1 MDKSRQRAAERE
13 LNQSFIIKSKKS
25 WWREIIVGI
34 FSFIVWFYCLTVV
47 YFFIDAIFSLNNEYP
62 RLFKIVFKMNN
73 IDIRNFFK
81 IGGILFVLIY
91 LFLSIWIYY
100 NKKKFGN
107 LTRRKYPGI
116 TSKEDLMGL
125 NAIDECTFEKL
136 QNEKVIILETNPIK
150 DGEH

>member
-1 MDKSRQRAAERE
+1 MDKSRQRATERE

-62 RLFKIVFKMNN
+62 RLFKVVFKMVN

-81 IGGILFVLIY
+81 IGGILFILIY
-91 LFLSIWIYY
+91 LLLSIWIHY
-100 NKKKFGN
+100 NKRKFGN
-107 LTRRKYPGI
+107 LTRRKDPGI

-125 NAIDECTFEKL
+125 NAIDECTFKKL
-136 QNEKVIILETNPIK
+136 QNEKVIILETNPIRN
-150 DGEH
+150 GED

>member
-1 MDKSRQRAAERE
+1 MDKSRQRATERE

-62 RLFKIVFKMNN
+62 RLFKVVFKMVN

>member
-1 MDKSRQRAAERE
+1 MDKSRQRATERE

-81 IGGILFVLIY
+81 IGGILFILIY
-91 LFLSIWIYY
+91 LLLSIWIHY
-100 NKKKFGN
+100 NKRKFGN
-107 LTRRKYPGI
+107 LTRRKDPGI

-125 NAIDECTFEKL
+125 NAIDECTFKKL
-136 QNEKVIILETNPIK
+136 QNEKVIILETNPIRN
-150 DGEH
+150 GED